1 MNRMLLK
8 FTVLSISILM
18 MASMGAAPA
27 IADMLAVF
35 KDASPQTM
43 MLMTTAPAIT
53 MVLINLLFGKLAT
66 LFNRRTLFNT
76 GMAGFLIGGVGPYF
90 LDNLTA
96 IFVMRGILGLG
107 LGILVPLSMVLITDF
122 FEGSEKNTVM
132 GLQSVFVNI
141 GGIIFPAL
149 GGFLCAINWRYTF
162 LSYLLGVL
170 VFLLVFYFLPEPAKV
185 QSNNTGT
192 DNVSAKTSLGGKVYF
207 LQAVVFTYSV
217 LLYIFFTNI
226 AIEVVGENIGNA
238 ANAGMVMTLFTLGG
252 MLAGFAF
259 GKIMDAIN
267 IFTIPLGWFLTG
279 IGMALIST
287 TNNMNLILL
296 GSVLAG
302 VGFTVTAPAAFVLL
316 TNVAPPS
323 GIASAIALVY
333 ALSNLGQF
341 ISPVLADFFTRQ
353 FDQVP
358 GRFPIFASSL
368 AFMGIGFIL
377 LLLTRTQFLKSMGR
391 NSEQLINT

>member
-1 MNRMLLK
+1 
-8 FTVLSISILM
+8 
-18 MASMGAAPA
+18 
-27 IADMLAVF
+27 
-35 KDASPQTM
+35 
-43 MLMTTAPAIT
+43 
-53 MVLINLLFGKLAT
+53 
-66 LFNRRTLFNT
+66 
-76 GMAGFLIGGVGPYF
+76 
-90 LDNLTA
+90 
-96 IFVMRGILGLG
+96 
-107 LGILVPLSMVLITDF
+107 
-122 FEGSEKNTVM
+122 
-132 GLQSVFVNI
+132 
-141 GGIIFPAL
+141 
-149 GGFLCAINWRYTF
+149 
-162 LSYLLGVL
+162 
-170 VFLLVFYFLPEPAKV
+170 
-185 QSNNTGT
+185 
-192 DNVSAKTSLGGKVYF
+192 
-207 LQAVVFTYSV
+207 V

-287 TNNMNLILL
+287 THNMNLILL

>member
-1 MNRMLLK
+1 
-8 FTVLSISILM
+8 M

-170 VFLLVFYFLPEPAKV
+170 VFLLVFYCLPEPAKV
-185 QSNNTGT
+185 QSNTGT
-192 DNVSAKTSLGGKVYF
+192 DNISAKTSLGGKVYF

-238 ANAGMVMTLFTLGG
+238 ANAGMAMTIFTLGG
-252 MLAGFAF
+252 MLTGFVF

-267 IFTIPLGWFLTG
+267 IFTIPVGWILTG
-279 IGMALIST
+279 IGMVMIAT
-287 TNNMNLILL
+287 THNMNLILA
-296 GSVLAG
+296 GSLLAG
-302 VGFTVTAPAAFVLL
+302 IGFTVIAPACFVML

-323 GIASAIALVY
+323 GVASAIAILY
-333 ALSNLGQF
+333 ALSGVGQF
-341 ISPVLADFFTRQ
+341 VSPVLAEFFILRQ

-358 GRFPIFASSL
+358 GRFPILASSV
-368 AFMGIGFIL
+368 AFIVLGVLIL
-377 LLLTRTQFLKSMGR
+377 LFTQTQFLKSIGE
-391 NSEQLINT
+391 SSKQSINKPA